1 MYTKKLLKRLKMDNC
16 NSAKLPIPA
25 GTVLKPDI
33 ESLLEYDDATVY
45 RQIIGSTI
53 YLSNCTRPDIS
64 YAVGQLARF
73 MAAPGE
79 SHYRLSKQLLR
90 YLNGTLETGITF
102 SNRKIY
108 LPLCKLT
115 LTDLP
120 TGYSIFTDATWGTE
134 HDRISFQGMAV
145 IRYGGAVIWMA
156 QRQKSTA
163 LSSMEA
169 EIMAASEGA
178 RSAVWLEK
186 LTRDLGERD
195 DVDPFVP
202 TLYCD
207 NKGTVDLSYD
217 TKHHQKAKHIETRY
231 LFVRNDM
238 VQKGRLEVVHIPGKD
253 QPGDMLTKQLP
264 IDQFTK
270 HCVTLG
276 IGN

>member
-1 MYTKKLLKRLKMDNC
+1 MNNC
-16 NSAKLPIPA
+16 NPTRLPIPA
-25 GTVLKPDI
+25 GTVLQPDT
-33 ESLLEYDDATVY
+33 EEPLDHNEATVY
-45 RQIIGSTI
+45 RQIVGSTI
-53 YLSNCTRPDIS
+53 YLANCTRPDIS

-73 MAAPGE
+73 MATPGQ

-90 YLNGTLETGITF
+90 YLNGTRETGITY
-102 SNRKIY
+102 SDRPIH
-108 LPLCKLT
+108 LPLCKIKLT
-115 LTDLP
+115 SLP
-120 TGYSIFTDATWGTE
+120 ASYTIFTDATWGTE

-145 IRYGGAVIWMA
+145 VRYGGAVIWMA

-195 DVDPFVP
+195 DVNPFIP

-207 NKGTVDLSYD
+207 NKGAVDLSYD

-238 VQKGRLEVVHIPGKD
+238 VQRKRLAVVHIPGKD

-264 IDQFTK
+264 FDDFMK
-270 HCVTLG
+270 HCKTLG
-276 IGN
+276 ISG